1 MAVSELLRPLAATAV
16 SVAVTWRFCLRP
28 MRNGQHCIGPRGAGQ
43 DAAAEARAAEIARL
57 REQVQ
62 ILSLASA
69 ASPGAVT
76 SDR

>member
-1 MAVSELLRPLAATAV
+1 V

-28 MRNGQHCIGPRGAGQ
+28 MRNGQRCIGGSNVGQ
-43 DAAAEARAAEIARL
+43 DAAVADARAAEIARL

-62 ILSLASA
+62 ILSLAQATS
-69 ASPGAVT
+69 SGAIA